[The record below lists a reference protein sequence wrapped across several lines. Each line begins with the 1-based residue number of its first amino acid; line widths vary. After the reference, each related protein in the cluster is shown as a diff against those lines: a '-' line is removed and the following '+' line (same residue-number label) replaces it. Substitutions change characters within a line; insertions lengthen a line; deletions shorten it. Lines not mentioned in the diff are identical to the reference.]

1 MGDAGLRRI
10 TMQNL
15 ISSSTII
22 LPDWV
27 SGVIER
33 WPEKPG
39 TDPETLMGYCLELL
53 NYHIDHKTGGPFASL
68 VIDGSDGTL
77 ISVGVNLVV
86 RASDCSAHGEVVAIR
101 LASAKLDTYNLPTRS
116 ILVTSAQMCGMC
128 HNALI
133 WSGIGT
139 VIIGARATD
148 VEEITGF
155 DEGDIPDD
163 WISRLEKRGIRV
175 LTDVLRPQSI
185 EAYKR
190 YVKEGG
196 QIYNG
201 TRD

>member
-1 MGDAGLRRI
+1 
-10 TMQNL
+10 MQNM
-15 ISSSTII
+15 ISSSTIT

-27 SGVIER
+27 SGVIGG

-39 TDPETLMGYCLELL
+39 TDPVTLMGYCLELL
-53 NYHIDHKTGGPFASL
+53 NFQIDQKTGGPFSSL
-68 VIDGSDGTL
+68 IIDGSDGTL
-77 ISVGVNLVV
+77 ISIGVNLVV
-86 RASDCSAHGEVVAIR
+86 QASDCSAHGEVVAIR
-101 LASAKLDTYNLPTRS
+101 LASAKLGTYNLPTKS

-139 VIIGARATD
+139 VVIGARSTD

-163 WISRLEKRGIRV
+163 WRVRLEKRGIRV
-175 LTDVLRPQSI
+175 IPDVLRPQAI
-185 EAYKR
+185 EAYKK
-190 YVKEGG
+190 YVREGG
-196 QIYNG
+196 LIYNG